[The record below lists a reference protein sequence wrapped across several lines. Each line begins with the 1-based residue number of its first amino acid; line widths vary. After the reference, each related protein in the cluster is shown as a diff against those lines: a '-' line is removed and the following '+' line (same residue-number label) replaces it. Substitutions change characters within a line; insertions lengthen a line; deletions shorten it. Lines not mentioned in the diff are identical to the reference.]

1 MYEFTSSILINR
13 PQEDVFE
20 AIMDPDKQPEWQS
33 MLESM
38 EWTSNGSTGVGSTMK
53 TVSKFLG
60 RKIEAEIE
68 ITTWDPP
75 NRIDWKITNGP
86 YPVDVTNELE
96 SQGAGT
102 LLTSTSSA
110 EFGGFF
116 KLAEGLVGKQIK
128 KQIDTNYESLKLLM
142 ESDQL

>member
-68 ITTWDPP
+68 IMAWDPP
-75 NRIDWKITNGP
+75 HRIDWKVNNGP
-86 YPVDVTNELE
+86 YPVEISNKLV

-102 LLTSTSSA
+102 LLTSSSSA

-128 KQIDTNYESLKLLM
+128 KQVDANFESLKLLM

>member
-13 PQEDVFE
+13 PQEDVFKV
-20 AIMDPDKQPEWQS
+20 ITDPDIQSKWQS
-33 MLESM
+33 LLESM

-68 ITTWDPP
+68 ITAWDPP
-75 NRIDWKITNGP
+75 HRIDWKVNNGP
-86 YPVDVTNELE
+86 YPAQVSNKLV

-116 KLAEGLVGKQIK
+116 KLAEGLLGKQIK
-128 KQIDTNYESLKLLM
+128 KQIDNNYESLKLLM